1 MKKLDHK
8 NQRDVQARAGL
19 RALRLQELLFGGGAA
34 VPADPTRSAL
44 LGTSLLTGT
53 GIHEVKWPDTGG
65 E

>member
-8 NQRDVQARAGL
+8 NQRDVPARATL

-34 VPADPTRSAL
+34 APADPTRSAR

-53 GIHEVKWPDTGG
+53 GVHEVKWPDNRG